1 MMSLLTFTFLTNLYG
16 EENENERWDRFY
28 NMF

>member
-1 MMSLLTFTFLTNLYG
+1 MMSLLTFTFLTNLHG
-16 EENENERWDRFY
+16 EENEKERWERFY